1 MACECDPS
9 VYWWHDLLQ
18 TNELTMSYFGIPI
31 RNGVSIGLGSIISF
45 LSGYADATVQG
56 NLLTEIGDNLVQEDG
71 GLILL
76 E

>member
-1 MACECDPS
+1 MAGQCNPS
-9 VYWWHDLLQ
+9 VHGRHDLLQ
-18 TNELTMSYFGIPI
+18 TNQYPMSFFGIPI
-31 RNGVSIGLGSIISF
+31 RNGVAIGLGSVISL
-45 LSGYADATVQG
+45 LSGYADAIVQG

>member
-1 MACECDPS
+1 MGFAGA
-9 VYWWHDLLQ
+9 L
-18 TNELTMSYFGIPI
+18 
-31 RNGVSIGLGSIISF
+31 RNGIAIGLGSIISF

-56 NLLTEIGDNLVQEDG
+56 NLLTENNENLVQEDG